1 MTRQQHHGPPA
12 APVAAAP
19 PPASPQ
25 APEVSS
31 LRLLA
36 TLSLAG
42 AVAGLLVVTVY
53 RITLPAIE
61 KYAGQKLESAVR
73 EVLKAPVRW
82 DTLYLVGAALAAL
95 AVYDMT
101 KALSKEI
108 SIERLELVEKTG
120 GKSGEG
126 KLHLESDTLL
136 FRGEFR
142 VSVTLSDVSKVMAR
156 NGTLTV
162 EWSGGKVGFMLGADA
177 DKWARAITNPKNL
190 MEKMGVKPGL
200 QVAIVGRFE
209 TNFRTEGMNALGRL
223 YLHGHGVAVSDDVAP
238 AVGDGT
244 LGRGRPRAWRV
255 RQRHPGQHRRRAVE
269 SVERHR

>member
-1 MTRQQHHGPPA
+1 MGREATC
-12 APVAAAP
+12 VA
-19 PPASPQ
+19 
-25 APEVSS
+25 
-31 LRLLA
+31 
-36 TLSLAG
+36 
-42 AVAGLLVVTVY
+42 
-53 RITLPAIE
+53 
-61 KYAGQKLESAVR
+61 
-73 EVLKAPVRW
+73 
-82 DTLYLVGAALAAL
+82 
-95 AVYDMT
+95 
-101 KALSKEI
+101 
-108 SIERLELVEKTG
+108 KTG

-209 TNFRTEGMNALGRL
+209 TNFRTEVMNALGVKP
-223 YLHGHGVAVSDDVAP
+223 GVKPIPGCDLVFFLLVHENDTDQLKELMPAIAPDGGIWAVYPRGRKDLSEDTIRSAARGMGMVDIKIVRVSDTHGAVKLVIPKADRKP
-238 AVGDGT
+238 AAK
-244 LGRGRPRAWRV
+244 RA
-255 RQRHPGQHRRRAVE
+255 
-269 SVERHR
+269 